1 MNENNKSTKNSFLSN
16 NLKNTSESNISNQ
29 YQQKNLTPSNNNKN
43 QINNIF
49 LENFISKSKPRIM
62 NEILSPNF
70 SNDPKFYNKASFPL
84 DKDNR
89 KISNNQAV
97 RSSSIFNKLS
107 FDNAISKKSL
117 ISIMLQQQDK
127 NSINNT
133 FKTSFNIYEKNE
145 KNLNINLNNNCNN
158 LFNMNNLNNNKNVNN
173 STTKNINSERVSLA
187 SANNEPIILA
197 KSNNKKNLTGLSSKA
212 NEIIQFNNINNINNP
227 NNLSL
232 GFNSGLNTNNL
243 SNNINLIPNNNLNS
257 AEGLA
262 SPIIPSHPTQQI
274 NVNINN
280 YNINNFNIQS
290 AIPFKNKKKF
300 FKFENFDLSSSNK
313 NLKNLENQ
321 LSPKI
326 FSNLNNKIISL
337 NNLNP
342 LIHNG
347 SNNNMIYNDSN
358 FGLINFEN
366 REYFSDGGKKGF
378 VNGNNSRFN
387 INKNL
392 NDQQEKINA
401 DGFAIDKNNKIN
413 EKLYFDSLDNKDRE
427 KSLTN
432 KSLKNNLKNKEGYI
446 ITLNNK
452 QALHQQNSK
461 FSNNMKQEHNY
472 KNKNDIEDNYDIRSN
487 ININKKEDDSFTNIN
502 VVKNSTSNEIIFDP
516 GYSAKIESVIIYLFI
531 YKF

>member
-1 MNENNKSTKNSFLSN
+1 MNVNNKSTKNSFLSN

-43 QINNIF
+43 KINNIF
-49 LENFISKSKPRIM
+49 LENYISKSKPKIM

-70 SNDPKFYNKASFPL
+70 SNDPKFYNKAPFPL
-84 DKDNR
+84 DKDYH
-89 KISNNQAV
+89 KISNNPAV
-97 RSSSIFNKLS
+97 KSTSIFNKLS

-117 ISIMLQQQDK
+117 ISLMLQQQDK
-127 NSINNT
+127 NSVNNT
-133 FKTSFNIYEKNE
+133 FKTSFNNYEKNE

-173 STTKNINSERVSLA
+173 SNTKNNNSERVNLA
-187 SANNEPIILA
+187 SAKNEPIILA
-197 KSNNKKNLTGLSSKA
+197 KPNNKKKNLSGLSSKA
-212 NEIIQFNNINNINNP
+212 NEIIQFNNINNINNL

-232 GFNSGLNTNNL
+232 GFNSGLVNNNL
-243 SNNINLIPNNNLNS
+243 SNNINLISNNNLNS

-262 SPIIPSHPTQQI
+262 SPIIPLLPTQQI

-290 AIPFKNKKKF
+290 AIPLKSIKKF
-300 FKFENFDLSSSNK
+300 FKFENVDSSSSNK
-313 NLKNLENQ
+313 NLKNFENQ

-326 FSNLNNKIISL
+326 FSNLNNNIISL

-347 SNNNMIYNDSN
+347 SNNNMIYNDNN

-366 REYFSDGGKKGF
+366 REYFPVGGKKGF
-378 VNGNNSRFN
+378 VNGNNARFN
-387 INKNL
+387 INKFFD
-392 NDQQEKINA
+392 DQQEKIRA
-401 DGFAIDKNNKIN
+401 DGFAIDKNHKIN
-413 EKLYFDSLDNKDRE
+413 EKLNFDSIDNKDRE

-432 KSLKNNLKNKEGYI
+432 KSLKKGLKNREGCI

-452 QALHQQNSK
+452 QALKQQNSK
-461 FSNNMKQEHNY
+461 YSNNMKQEHNY
-472 KNKNDIEDNYDIRSN
+472 KNKNNIEDNYDIGSN

-502 VVKNSTSNEIIFDP
+502 VIKNSLSNEIIFDP
-516 GYSAKIESVIIYLFI
+516 VYSAKIESVIIYL
-531 YKF
+531 